1 MFAFMI
7 FAGMFLT
14 AMLAATAAVTFA
26 HAAVQARARL
36 TGTAH
41 EEDETDGLPSL
52 LREEAE
58 SISTIRV
65 WRILLE
71 RLIHV
76 DGLKRQIAEADMD
89 WTVGRMVLM
98 MMMLAMLTASA
109 LGAVSWIPGVMT
121 LAAALACGYLPYGY
135 MRFRRARR
143 LARFSAQ
150 FPEAL
155 DSLARAMKAGYPLA
169 SAMELLAMEQPEPLA
184 AEMRRTR
191 DQWKLGTSWED
202 SLDALADRIPVAE
215 VRMFAAAVKLQNRV
229 GGKLNDVLT
238 RMAETMRE
246 GAALE
251 GEIRSITAHGRMT
264 GAVLTALPV
273 GICVVMFAVNPE
285 YMASLFQLPVG
296 RTLVLAAFAANVAA
310 HVVIKKLSRIR
321 M

>member
-14 AMLAATAAVTFA
+14 AMLAATAAVTFT
-26 HAAVQARARL
+26 HAAVQARAKIS
-36 TGTAH
+36 GTANDDEA
-41 EEDETDGLPSL
+41 EELPAL
-52 LREEAE
+52 LKEESE

-71 RLIHV
+71 RLIRV
-76 DGLKRQIAEADMD
+76 DALRRQIAEADMD
-89 WTVGRMVLM
+89 WTVGRMVLLM
-98 MMMLAMLTASA
+98 LMLATFTASA
-109 LGAVSWIPGVMT
+109 FGAAPWMPGVMT
-121 LAAALACGYLPYGY
+121 LAAALGVGYLPYGY

-150 FPEAL
+150 FPDAL
-155 DSLARAMKAGYPLA
+155 DSLARAMKAGYPLS
-169 SAMELLAMEQPEPLA
+169 SAMELLTMEQPEPLA

-202 SLDALADRIPVAE
+202 SLDALADRIPITE

-229 GGKLNDVLT
+229 GGKLNDVLV

-246 GAALE
+246 GSSLE

-273 GICVVMFAVNPE
+273 GVCVVMFVVNPD
-285 YMASLFQLPVG
+285 YMASLFQQPIG
-296 RTLVLAAFAANVAA
+296 RTMLMAAFAANILA
-310 HVVIKKLSRIR
+310 HVAIKKLSRIR

>member
-1 MFAFMI
+1 MYAFMI

-14 AMLAATAAVTFA
+14 AMLAATAAVTFT
-26 HAAVQARARL
+26 HAAVQARARMS
-36 TGTAH
+36 GAA
-41 EEDETDGLPSL
+41 EEEEASEQPAL
-52 LREEAE
+52 LRQEAE

-76 DGLKRQIAEADMD
+76 DGLRRQIAEADMD
-89 WTVGRMVLM
+89 WTVGRMVLLM
-98 MMMLAMLTASA
+98 LMLAMLTASA
-109 LGAVSWIPGVMT
+109 LGTAPWMPGAMT

-229 GGKLNDVLT
+229 GGKLNDVLA

-246 GAALE
+246 GSALE

-285 YMASLFQLPVG
+285 YMANLFQQPVG
-296 RTLVLAAFAANVAA
+296 RTLVLAAFAANVVA
-310 HVVIKKLSRIR
+310 HVVIRKLSRIR

>member
-1 MFAFMI
+1 MI

-26 HAAVQARARL
+26 YAAVQARARL
-36 TGTAH
+36 TGAAA
-41 EEDETDGLPSL
+41 EEESGGKPAL
-52 LREEAE
+52 LREDSE

-71 RLIHV
+71 RVSHADTLR
-76 DGLKRQIAEADMD
+76 RQIAEADMN

-98 MMMLAMLTASA
+98 MLMLAMLTASA
-109 LGAVSWIPGVMT
+109 AGAAAWMPGAMT
-121 LAAALACGYLPYGY
+121 ALAAVGAGWLPYGY
-135 MRFRRARR
+135 MRFKRARR

-246 GAALE
+246 GSALE

-264 GAVLTALPV
+264 GGVLTALPI
-273 GICVVMFAVNPE
+273 GICVVMFTVNPE
-285 YMASLFQLPVG
+285 YMASLFQQPVG
-296 RTLVLAAFAANVAA
+296 QTLVMMALVANIAA
-310 HVVIKKLSRIR
+310 HVVIRKLSRIR
-321 M
+321 L

>member
-1 MFAFMI
+1 MYAFMI

-36 TGTAH
+36 TGAA
-41 EEDETDGLPSL
+41 EEEEESDAQLVL
-52 LREEAE
+52 LREEGA

-71 RLIHV
+71 RVIHV
-76 DGLKRQIAEADMD
+76 EALKRQIAEADMD

-98 MMMLAMLTASA
+98 MMMLAMLAASAFGAVTWMPGPMTAAAA
-109 LGAVSWIPGVMT
+109 LGAGW
-121 LAAALACGYLPYGY
+121 LPYGY
-135 MRFRRARR
+135 MRIKRARR
-143 LARFSAQ
+143 LAKFSAQ

-155 DSLARAMKAGYPLA
+155 ESLARAMKAGYPLA

-229 GGKLNDVLT
+229 GGKLNDVLA

-246 GAALE
+246 GSALE

-264 GAVLTALPV
+264 GGVLTALPV

-285 YMASLFQLPVG
+285 YMASLFKQPVG
-296 RTLVLAAFAANVAA
+296 RTIVLAAFVANIAA
-310 HVVIKKLSRIR
+310 HVVIKRLSRIR
-321 M
+321 L

>member
-1 MFAFMI
+1 
-7 FAGMFLT
+7 
-14 AMLAATAAVTFA
+14 
-26 HAAVQARARL
+26 
-36 TGTAH
+36 
-41 EEDETDGLPSL
+41 
-52 LREEAE
+52 
-58 SISTIRV
+58 
-65 WRILLE
+65 
-71 RLIHV
+71 
-76 DGLKRQIAEADMD
+76 
-89 WTVGRMVLM
+89 
-98 MMMLAMLTASA
+98 
-109 LGAVSWIPGVMT
+109 
-121 LAAALACGYLPYGY
+121 

-202 SLDALADRIPVAE
+202 SLDALADRIPVTE

-229 GGKLNDVLT
+229 GGKLNDVLA

-246 GAALE
+246 GSALE

-273 GICVVMFAVNPE
+273 GICVVMFIVNPE
-285 YMASLFQLPVG
+285 YIANMFQQPAG
-296 RTLVLAAFAANVAA
+296 RTMLMAAVVANIVA